1 MASRFFISNSAH
13 PCTEIALDAN
23 RIRAYYLANGWQE
36 TATEADADQV
46 IVSTCAYNQQ
56 YEDAAMADLAARRA
70 HLKPGARFVAV
81 GCLSRINPGRFA
93 EAGAEAVGPL
103 ELDRFDAIAP
113 GTVPMSAVH
122 ANTVRTDDYRANPFF
137 LRLVSF
143 KEKLERLSN
152 KIGCDIVPDWMAT
165 IPSSDW
171 FFIRGAVG
179 CRGRCTYCA
188 VRRAKGRLV
197 STPPGIILEQTRQA
211 AAAGVR
217 EISLAG
223 DDMGAWGSDIGSN
236 LAELLAEMV
245 RIGDGFRINLR
256 FVEPRYFIDL
266 IDRLAP
272 IFETGRISA
281 FCLPIQSGSDRILER
296 MGRDYRI
303 GEVETA
309 LTRFAA
315 IGRSR
320 PRLATI
326 IMVGFPGETDEEYA
340 ASCRLLDRLPIDLY
354 QILPFE
360 ARPDTPAAAMPD
372 QIPDAVKAL
381 RHDRLLRAFKLRNV
395 VGLPG
400 WLAARIARLPS

>member
-1 MASRFFISNSAH
+1 MGSSFFISNSAH

-23 RIRAYYLANGWQE
+23 RIRAFYLANGWRE
-36 TATEADADQV
+36 GASEADADHV

-81 GCLSRINPGRFA
+81 GCLSKINPARFA
-93 EAGAEAVGPL
+93 DAGAEAIGPL
-103 ELDRFDAIAP
+103 ELERFDALAG

-122 ANTVRTDDYRANPFF
+122 ANTVRIDDYRANPFF
-137 LRLVSF
+137 LRLVSG
-143 KEKLERLSN
+143 KEKLEKLSR
-152 KIGCDIVPDWMAT
+152 KIGYDIVPNWMAT
-165 IPSSDW
+165 LPSPDW

-197 STPPGIILEQTRQA
+197 STPLEVILEQTRAA

-223 DDMGAWGSDIGSN
+223 DDMGAWGTDIGSN
-236 LAELLAEMV
+236 LADLLAAMIRVGE
-245 RIGDGFRINLR
+245 GFRINLR
-256 FVEPRYFIDL
+256 FIEPRYFIDL
-266 IDRLAP
+266 IDLLIP
-272 IFETGRISA
+272 VFETGRISA

-303 GEVETA
+303 DEVETA
-309 LTRFAA
+309 LDRFAA
-315 IGRSR
+315 IRGAR
-320 PRLATI
+320 PRLSTI

-340 ASCRLLDRLPIDLY
+340 ASCRLLARLPIDLY

-360 ARPDTPAAAMPD
+360 ARPDTPAAEMPD
-372 QIPDAVKAL
+372 QIPDAVKKD

-395 VGLPG
+395 VGLPT
-400 WLAARIARLPS
+400 WLATRIARLPS